1 MPRYNPEKD
10 IDFLRQKMNRL
21 NEDILPSARI
31 SPEILVQKLD
41 DEQPAPANRKVFFT
55 RRRLAFALCA
65 GFVCCIA
72 LVYAALQPMK
82 IGLQGDVAPSTEKN
96 AQAMGIA
103 PIKDE
108 AILEAAPAA
117 DAEAS
122 EALAADES
130 YQSVRTALE
139 QTQIENQEKVYTA
152 VDGIPSETS
161 DKNPDEP
168 EGSGGKGGGGGGGS
182 EAGFAAKVSGSSRL
196 SDSADADIIQADDR
210 YIYYTTGTTV
220 KIAETSQNGKLTL
233 SSEIDVSKED
243 RYVIELFVQGNNLTL
258 LCNNYAYIAPGA
270 SEEIQSV
277 GTTVEMY
284 DITNRQ
290 SPVKKREYTQEGE
303 YLTAKVS
310 SDTLYMVSVRRTF
323 EYSGV
328 LPVCS
333 IVPSYYDS
341 ATGMGGAAPLSSKD
355 IILPEAA
362 GDNSY
367 ATVTAMKLYD
377 ASAPASTKAV
387 LGGACSAYIAPG
399 GVYLINSAM
408 LAENQTGTRI
418 TKLAYNGS
426 EHIGITEAK
435 VAGRVPD
442 GTAMDESDGT
452 LRMVTTSQNQQ
463 GKNAVNL
470 YVFGRDLSIAGSTQ
484 APNDQTVYAARFY
497 GGTAYVSAYGEQ
509 DPLLVFD
516 LSDALHP
523 KLLGDVKVK
532 GFSTSLHPVGDQ
544 TVVGLGY
551 LTALENGETVRKGL
565 QLTLFDI
572 SDKQKP
578 VVKKAITLGQ
588 DGSYSEAVLNLKSLY
603 YSTEK
608 QMIGF
613 SAVITR
619 LKEGSNILETAF
631 SGYYLYSL
639 KDNSLALLGK
649 LPNASEQPED
659 AVHRGLCIGNYLYT
673 ASDKQISS
681 YDLSSFNKADTLKW

>member
-1 MPRYNPEKD
+1 MPRYNPEED

-21 NEDILPSARI
+21 NEDIHPSARV
-31 SPEILVQKLD
+31 SPEILLQKLD
-41 DEQPAPANRKVFFT
+41 DEQPALSSRKVFFT

-72 LVYAALQPMK
+72 LVYAGLQPMG
-82 IGLQGDVAPSTEKN
+82 IGSQGAAAPSTEKN

-117 DAEAS
+117 DAGVS
-122 EALAADES
+122 EVLEADES
-130 YQSVRTALE
+130 YKSIRTALE
-139 QTQIENQEKVYTA
+139 QTQAENILETQTA

-168 EGSGGKGGGGGGGS
+168 EGVGGMGGGGE
-182 EAGFAAKVSGSSRL
+182 EAGFAAKASDSSRL
-196 SDSADADIIQADDR
+196 SDSTDADIIQADDK

-220 KIAETSQNGKLTL
+220 KIVETSLDGKLIL

-243 RYVIELFVQGNNLTL
+243 RYVIELFAQGNHLTL
-258 LCNNYAYIAPGA
+258 LCNNYAYLAPGA
-270 SEEIQSV
+270 SEGVQSV

-290 SPVKKREYTQEGE
+290 SPVKMREFTQEGE

-310 SDTLYMVSVRRTF
+310 NDTLYMVSVRKTF

-328 LPVCS
+328 LPVSS

-341 ATGMGGAAPLSSKD
+341 AMGMGGAAPLSSKD

-362 GDNSY
+362 GDDSY

-387 LGGACSAYIAPG
+387 LGGASSAYIAQG
-399 GVYLINSAM
+399 SVYLINPAT

-426 EHIGITEAK
+426 EHTGITEAK

-442 GTAMDESDGT
+442 GPAMDESGGM
-452 LRMVTTSQNQQ
+452 LRMVTTSQNGE

-470 YVFGRDLSIAGSTQ
+470 YIFGSNLTITGSTQ
-484 APNDQTVYAARFY
+484 APDDQTVYAARFY
-497 GGTAYVSAYGEQ
+497 GSTAYVSAYGEQ

-516 LSDALHP
+516 LSDVSHP
-523 KLLGDVKVK
+523 KLLGDVKVE

-551 LTALENGETVRKGL
+551 LTALENGETVCKGL

-572 SDKQKP
+572 SDRQKP
-578 VVKKAITLGQ
+578 IVKKAITLGQ
-588 DGSYSEAVLNLKSLY
+588 NGSYSEAVLNLKSLY
-603 YSTEK
+603 YSTDK

-613 SAVITR
+613 SAAITR
-619 LKEGSNILETAF
+619 YKEGLNSLETAF

-649 LPNASEQPED
+649 LPNASELPED
-659 AVHRGLCIGNYLYT
+659 MVRRGLCIGNYLYT
-673 ASDKQISS
+673 ASDKQLSS
-681 YDLSSFNKADTLKW
+681 YDLPTFNNADTLKW